1 MPISVA
7 CRSCGKRL
15 RAPDHMAGRAVKC
28 PFCFSSIL
36 VAPASADAG
45 AYALKEE
52 PPSRPPA
59 PPPPEDEFDEP
70 EIVAPRLSKP
80 ATRLD
85 PDPAE
90 SLPPLGT
97 NEPPV
102 WLRHLHWL
110 LLLALIPLG
119 FSLLKHDDEKDFE
132 KRLIE
137 TIQKAPEGDRLRIAA
152 TIEEMEEGNGSL
164 DDLFQALPGHKLVG
178 AFLSRS
184 SFLHWGF
191 ALMAAILFMTF
202 FLILGSHETA
212 NPLHLLG
219 IGLFTATIGI
229 IFLLIVQFLG
239 EASAGGGWIHG
250 RGIMAIILIILKII
264 GYSYRAASDPDSNFF
279 LSFIGYTLGVGF
291 CEEVCKALPLLFL
304 YRRGTDQT
312 WRGAFVWGLA
322 SGAGFGI
329 SEGIMY
335 SGSFYNGISGPD
347 IYAVRFI
354 SCVALHA
361 LWTGTAAII
370 IHRKQELLQAQMEWY
385 EYFVPLMIFIGVP
398 MVLHGLYD
406 TMLKK
411 SMEPVALAVALAS
424 FLFLAFQISRLHSA
438 DEDQATSKM
447 LQEYRRRRMT

>member
-1 MPISVA
+1 MPISVT
-7 CRSCGKRL
+7 CNSCGKSL
-15 RAPDHMAGRAVKC
+15 RAPEHLAGRAAKC
-28 PFCFSSIL
+28 PFCFAAVMITPPE
-36 VAPASADAG
+36 AEPAT
-45 AYALKEE
+45 YAVKID
-52 PPSRPPA
+52 
-59 PPPPEDEFDEP
+59 PPPPPPPPIDDEFDEP
-70 EIVAPRLSKP
+70 ELATPPLRMKRISKRE
-80 ATRLD
+80 AE
-85 PDPAE
+85 PAE

-97 NEPPV
+97 NEPPI

-119 FSLLKHDDEKDFE
+119 FSLLQKDDERDFVRRLEETKRRGSEEDRRRIE
-132 KRLIE
+132 KAEHEI
-137 TIQKAPEGDRLRIAA
+137 
-152 TIEEMEEGNGSL
+152 EEGNGSL
-164 DDLFQALPGHKLVG
+164 DELFEAMPGHKLVG
-178 AFLSRS
+178 AFLPRD
-184 SFLHWGF
+184 SFVHWGF
-191 ALMAAILFMTF
+191 ALMSAILFMTF

-219 IGLFTATIGI
+219 IALFTGTIGI
-229 IFLLIVQFLG
+229 IFLLIVQFLA
-239 EASAGGGWIHG
+239 EASAGVWFHG
-250 RGIMAIILIILKII
+250 RGIMAIILIILKVI
-264 GYSYRAASDPDSNFF
+264 GYSYRAALDPDSNFF

-291 CEEVCKALPLLFL
+291 CEEVCKALPLLIL
-304 YRRGTDQT
+304 YRRGTNQS

-335 SGSFYNGISGPD
+335 AGSYYNGVSGPG

-370 IHRKQELLQAQMEWY
+370 IYRKQDLLQAGMEWY
-385 EYFVPLMIFIGVP
+385 EYFVPLMIFVGVP

-411 SMEPVALAVALAS
+411 QMEPVALAVALIS

-438 DEDQATSKM
+438 DEDRATDEM
-447 LQEYRRRRMT
+447 LREYRRRRVT